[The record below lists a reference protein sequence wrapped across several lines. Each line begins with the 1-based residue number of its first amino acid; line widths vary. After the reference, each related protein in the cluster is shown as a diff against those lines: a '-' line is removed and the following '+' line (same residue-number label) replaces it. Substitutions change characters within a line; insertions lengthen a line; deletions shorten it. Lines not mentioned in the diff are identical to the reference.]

1 MTVGEPKNRCKIIV
15 KWACPSLRL
24 SEIEGLWR
32 DVERRPWQNVLSF
45 YYDHRRRWKVPT
57 DNQHVEEC
65 CLVKKKFGKW
75 QGTLH
80 ALKASAAAA
89 PQNISH
95 FHQTAFQWSAPA
107 TESVAG
113 DEKVGEDSASA
124 VNCGLVG
131 LSREL
136 ISVVFL
142 RFLFSVCLNPFIF
155 SDSSNWFGNGDAVN
169 SLNGMCRD
177 KSEWQGHKW
186 AVLLEQEMRL

>member
-15 KWACPSLRL
+15 KWTCPSLRL
-24 SEIEGLWR
+24 SENEGLWR

-45 YYDHRRRWKVPT
+45 YYDHRRRRWKVPT

-136 ISVVFL
+136 ISVVF
-142 RFLFSVCLNPFIF
+142 FSVSLQCLSKSIHIF
-155 SDSSNWFGNGDAVN
+155 WFFELV
-169 SLNGMCRD
+169 
-177 KSEWQGHKW
+177 W
-186 AVLLEQEMRL
+186 

>member
-1 MTVGEPKNRCKIIV
+1 MKLKGCEGTWNGAPGRTSYRSITTTAAGEKFPLIINMLKN
-15 KWACPSLRL
+15 A
-24 SEIEGLWR
+24 
-32 DVERRPWQNVLSF
+32 VL
-45 YYDHRRRWKVPT
+45 
-57 DNQHVEEC
+57 
-65 CLVKKKFGKW
+65 LKKKFGKW

-107 TESVAG
+107 TEAVAG

-155 SDSSNWFGNGDAVN
+155 SDSSNWFDNSDAVN